1 MMKNWKEL
9 TVRTCLDEEM
19 EAHICELHNLK
30 DEMEAQKRDLPNL
43 KDEPYPKYD

>member
-1 MMKNWKEL
+1 
-9 TVRTCLDEEM
+9 M